1 VPGGSDDEV
10 ETPPVVA
17 VDVGGTKVAAGIVRG
32 AAVSDRVQFA
42 TPPRPGIG
50 ALVDAVRDIVARMP
64 EVPGPVAVATAGLVR
79 KGALQALNDTF
90 DVPDWEP
97 FQAPLAQALG
107 RPVVLLNDA
116 QAATCGEYRYGAG
129 RGAASMVFLTL
140 STGIGGGIVA
150 DGRLLTGHQGLAG
163 SIGQI
168 RLDPGNPGSPRL
180 EEKASGAG
188 LARLATAV
196 AGRPVP
202 ADRALADDD
211 PALQALVA
219 EMARLVAGAIAGLAA
234 TVDPQLVV
242 IGGGLGLAPGVLDKL
257 RATLQAYPP
266 LYRPALVAAVLG
278 HDVGLVGAADW
289 RSRLGS
295 G

>member
-1 VPGGSDDEV
+1 MPGGSDDKV
-10 ETPPVVA
+10 ETPRVVA
-17 VDVGGTKVAAGIVRG
+17 VDVGGTKVAAGVVRG

-50 ALVDAVRDIVARMP
+50 ALVDAVREAVAQMP
-64 EVPGPVAVATAGLVR
+64 EVPGAVAVATAGLVR
-79 KGALQALNDTF
+79 NGALRALNDTF
-90 DVPDWEP
+90 DVPDWQP

-116 QAATCGEYRYGAG
+116 QAATWGESRYGAG

-150 DGRLLTGHQGLAG
+150 DGRLVTGHQGLAG

-168 RLDPGNPGSPRL
+168 RLDPGDPASPRL

-188 LARLATAV
+188 LAHLAAAV

-202 ADRALADDD
+202 ADRVLADDD
-211 PALQALVA
+211 PALQAMAA
-219 EMARLVAGAIAGLAA
+219 EMARLVAGTIAGLAA
-234 TVDPQLVV
+234 TVDPEVVV
-242 IGGGLGLAPGVLDKL
+242 IGGGLGLAPGVLDRL
-257 RATLQAYPP
+257 RVALEAYPP
-266 LYRPALVAAVLG
+266 LYRPTLVAAVLG
-278 HDVGLVGAADW
+278 HDAGLIGAADW
-289 RSRLGS
+289 RAQLGS